1 MTLSDASSPT
11 GRIAAE
17 HRGAYRILTPD
28 AELSAELDGKFRH
41 RAQSRID
48 LPAVGDF
55 VTYTPLD
62 DAHAVVRSLLPR
74 KSAIVRKVAGNRT
87 DEQVIA
93 SNVDTLF
100 IVSSLDGDF
109 NIRRLER
116 YAILAWDGGVR
127 PVIVLNKADL
137 CDDPSFAL
145 DAIEATGWAI
155 PVHRVCANDASAI
168 EALSPYL
175 AEGQTVA
182 LAGSSGVGKST
193 LTNALLGTH
202 AQDTGGVRV
211 SDDRGRHTT
220 TSRQLF
226 ALPGGAALI
235 DTPGMRELQLL
246 SDAAS
251 IDDAFDDIGARAAEC
266 RFADCAHEA
275 EPGCMVREAIDPDR
289 LENYRKLLREAAYL
303 ERRNDAGAQAA
314 EKAKWKAI
322 HKAMRAADI
331 RAYRP

>member
-1 MTLSDASSPT
+1 MTLPDTSSQT
-11 GRIAAE
+11 GRISAE
-17 HRGAYRILTPD
+17 HRGAYRILTPES
-28 AELSAELDGKFRH
+28 ELSAELDGKFRH
-41 RAQSRID
+41 RAQSRLD

-55 VTYTPLD
+55 VTYTALD
-62 DAHAVVRSLLPR
+62 GSHAVVRSLLSR
-74 KSAIVRKVAGNRT
+74 KSAIVRKAAGTRT

-137 CDDPSFAL
+137 CKAPEYAL
-145 DAIEATGWAI
+145 DAIAATGWAI
-155 PVHRVCANDASAI
+155 PVHPVCANNASAV
-168 EALSPYL
+168 EALSAYL
-175 AEGQTVA
+175 ASGQTVA
-182 LAGSSGVGKST
+182 LVGSSGVGKST
-193 LTNALLGTH
+193 LTNALLGLH
-202 AQDTGGVRV
+202 AQDTGDVRV
-211 SDDRGRHTT
+211 SGDRGRHTT

-226 ALPGGAALI
+226 VLPGGAALI
-235 DTPGMRELQLL
+235 DTPGMRELTLL

-251 IDDAFDDIGARAAEC
+251 IGEAFDDIAARGAEC
-266 RFADCAHEA
+266 RFGDCAHES
-275 EPGCMVREAIDPDR
+275 EPGCMVRDGIDSER

-303 ERRNDAGAQAA
+303 ERRNDASAQAA

-322 HKAMRAADI
+322 HKAMRAADV